1 MCNKCSQPRALAVV
15 RELAKL
21 VRQEQTRYVGVGKG
35 VRRKGWRGEGG
46 EGGGGEVSGK
56 MRIQISEEGGR
67 EERERKKAGHLG

>member
-46 EGGGGEVSGK
+46 EGGGEGSGK
-56 MRIQISEEGGR
+56 MRIQIREEGGR

>member
-46 EGGGGEVSGK
+46 EGGGGG
-56 MRIQISEEGGR
+56 EG
-67 EERERKKAGHLG
+67 